1 MGRQTVEQMPFSKIY
16 PLLVNKAVRKGR
28 AKGEVDEVIRWL
40 TGYSQGEIDALAAGA
55 GSYAAFFAGAP
66 RMNPDRETISGTV
79 CGVRVEAVEDP
90 LLREIRRLD
99 KLVDELAKGRPLD
112 AVLRAQ

>member
-1 MGRQTVEQMPFSKIY
+1 MPFSKIY

-40 TGYSQGEIDALAAGA
+40 TGYSQGEIDALAAEE
-55 GSYAAFFAGAP
+55 GSYAAFFEGAP
-66 RMNPDRETISGTV
+66 QINPDREKISGTV

-90 LLREIRRLD
+90 LLQEIRRLD

-112 AVLRAQ
+112 AVLRA